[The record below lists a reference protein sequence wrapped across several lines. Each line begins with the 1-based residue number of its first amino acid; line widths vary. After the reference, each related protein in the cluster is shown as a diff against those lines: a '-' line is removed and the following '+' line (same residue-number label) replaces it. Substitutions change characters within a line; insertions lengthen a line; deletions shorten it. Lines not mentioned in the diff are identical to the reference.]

1 MLHALIRTGELSVGA
16 LADEAQMS
24 RQAASNQLRML
35 ADAGVVIGRKEGLK
49 VFFRVIDP
57 CVPVLLERGWC
68 HVDEYDTVLAENFES
83 D

>member
-16 LADEAQMS
+16 LAEEARMS
-24 RQAASNQLRML
+24 RQAASNQLRRL
-35 ADAGVVIGRKEGLK
+35 ADAGVVTGRQEGLQ
-49 VFFRVIDP
+49 VFYRVIDP

-68 HVDEYDTVLAENFES
+68 HVDEYDSVLAEDFES

>member
-1 MLHALIRTGELSVGA
+1 MLHSLIRTGELSVGS

-24 RQAASNQLRML
+24 RQAASNQLRTL
-35 ADAGVVIGRKEGLK
+35 ADAGVVTGRQEGLK
-49 VFFRVIDP
+49 VFYRVIDP

-68 HVDEYDTVLAENFES
+68 HIDEYDTVLEEGIVS